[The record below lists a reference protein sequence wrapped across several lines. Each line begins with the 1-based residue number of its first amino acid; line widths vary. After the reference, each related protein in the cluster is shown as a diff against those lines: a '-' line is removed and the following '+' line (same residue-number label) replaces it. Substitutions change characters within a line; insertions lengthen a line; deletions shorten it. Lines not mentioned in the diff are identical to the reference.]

1 MARIKKHLPITLI
14 FLAAI
19 IVTLLEAY
27 VNGDDSIY
35 MPLGYLV
42 VIILLDGGT
51 NKLSRPKTALF
62 IISVY
67 FISAVFLLFLPSS
80 TRYIIG
86 SAALLHILL
95 F

>member
-1 MARIKKHLPITLI
+1 MSKIKKYLPITLI
-14 FLAAI
+14 FFAAI
-19 IVTLLEAY
+19 TVTLLEIY
-27 VNGDDSIY
+27 VNGGDNIY

-51 NKLSRPKTALF
+51 NKLSRPKTAFF

-86 SAALLHILL
+86 SAALLHIL
-95 F
+95 FF